1 MDVLAA
7 LIPSVVVVGF
17 FIALLV
23 TALRATDKPARKA
36 RQSPRPSGP
45 AAGGETGTDVSR
57 DAGGA
62 DS

>member
-23 TALRATDKPARKA
+23 TALRATDKPRGAA
-36 RQSPRPSGP
+36 AQSPPRRQRP
-45 AAGGETGTDVSR
+45 D
-57 DAGGA
+57 GA
-62 DS
+62 DSKAEPGRDAEPGDS